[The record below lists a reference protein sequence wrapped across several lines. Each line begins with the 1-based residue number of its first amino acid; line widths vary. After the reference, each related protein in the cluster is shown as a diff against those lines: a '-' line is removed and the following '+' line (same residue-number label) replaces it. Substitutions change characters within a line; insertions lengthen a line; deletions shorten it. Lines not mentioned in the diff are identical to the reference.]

1 MHLLSSK
8 TISKRNANVH
18 KQRTVEKGHWLYQWL
33 SEHTIARVFLFICL
47 PSSIFIRFQFI
58 FFSILEKK
66 RSSAQV
72 LSVFYKW
79 HEPRQ
84 LSNDI
89 GIEEKNSCYYI
100 VIKMYVGKLSNFLF
114 IISLLISIS
123 FHNPK
128 SSKVLWRAD
137 KHWCVDIRSPM

>member
-8 TISKRNANVH
+8 TISKRNPNVH
-18 KQRTVEKGHWLYQWL
+18 KQLTVEKGHWLYQVTLWTHNCEGL
-33 SEHTIARVFLFICL
+33 FVYLFTLINFYYISIHLFLD
-47 PSSIFIRFQFI
+47 IRKKA
-58 FFSILEKK
+58 FFCTSTL
-66 RSSAQV
+66 
-72 LSVFYKW
+72 KW

-89 GIEEKNSCYYI
+89 GIEEKNSCNI

-114 IISLLISIS
+114 LISLLISIS

-128 SSKVLWRAD
+128 SSKVSWRAD
-137 KHWCVDIRSPM
+137 KHWCVDILSPM